1 MARNFLH
8 DGERITVVAPANAN
22 SGDLV
27 IVGQMFGVAETSP
40 VSGSNVVI
48 RCGGVVT
55 LRKLSGAGTSYSQ
68 GANLFWD
75 AVGANV
81 TTSAT
86 SNTRIGV
93 AAVAAVNGDTVAA
106 VRLNPSF

>member
-1 MARNFLH
+1 MSRNFVH
-8 DGERITVVAPANAN
+8 DGSRMVVTAPAAVS

-27 IVGQMFGVAETSP
+27 IVGQMFGVAQASAASAAS
-40 VSGSNVVI
+40 VAI
-48 RCGGVVT
+48 RAGGVHS
-55 LRKLSGAGTSYSQ
+55 LRKLNGASTSYAA

-75 AVGANV
+75 ATNSNV
-81 TTSAT
+81 TISAT

-93 AAVAAVNGDTVAA
+93 AAQAGANTDVLAV